1 MQSKKYWLPSQHAEK
16 LRQQGEILRLKR
28 LLQAGLWTV
37 PPSIIEQSAGTILGE
52 GDDLFQRFAPTKQS
66 PLFTLPVVEND
77 ILFIVSNTKQDLEK
91 GGPREIRKQFHNH
104 LEGLFNDVLSSILD
118 QISFSYADIQEVIN
132 NKHALKNVVN
142 FNNFSFGGCI
152 KNGVPS
158 DITKSFED
166 GGGTS
171 WGTGKGFSIFKA
183 QQKLSQLPFWN
194 ADPSCA
200 SFLNPQKMLLQ
211 GDNLRARLH
220 VMEQA
225 YLTDSAKGH
234 WDLYWP
240 DENTPDTACYDCITL
255 PEELIGRAPLEDVQ
269 ANSVVGIDFGTTSTV
284 VAVREENRRIRLLRV
299 GLQNMQM
306 AATARH
312 YENPTVLIFENY
324 ATLLEKWNAAPFR
337 PLIRWQDA
345 RCSHQAKAEFCDA
358 QAQSGVVRSGL
369 TDIKTWARRS
379 SDALPLRLRDQQGL
393 EVELHSP
400 QADMSTE
407 VRSHYQ
413 EAELNPIELYAFFLG
428 LNLNNQIS
436 FGGRIYSEY
445 YMTFPVKF
453 DRGTRD
459 RILKSFRRGL
469 ERSLPASLAYDREW
483 TQQDAFHVYEVGS
496 EPTAYAA
503 AALPCM
509 AGMAPK
515 PEGVPFGVFD
525 FGGGTTDFSFG
536 IYRTATPQEVEDCGW
551 EDVLEILDSAGD
563 KDLGGEHLL
572 LLLAREVIKNN
583 SATLLA
589 GKASS
594 ASGDS
599 TTGIPIPF
607 ALPEGSHYHGSEL
620 LLDTTAIAQSNTT
633 KLCEALRPLWEEG
646 SLGEQGTGQL
656 ELTLWNRDGKDVPG
670 FPLTVDE
677 EQLTDTL
684 HQRIAHGVDTF
695 FTAFRQ
701 AFKANGI
708 APKEFHIL
716 MAGNSCRSSLVKKAF
731 LDQIETIVGAEKDI
745 IHLHDPLLPDNDNL
759 DAPTLKTGVAIGL
772 LKMAPGESMG
782 VVERHS
788 TTKESPFR
796 FCVGRFR
803 EGKLKPTLQRNAS
816 YGEWKQLG
824 KVLQHGQEVLGYSLS
839 PEAIE
844 ESISSQDCY
853 NLRHSWGINNA
864 GRLVFMSA
872 CTPSS
877 IELALGESA
886 DNIDQSTRKRFPL
899 KEV

>member
-1 MQSKKYWLPSQHAEK
+1 MQSKKYWFPTQRAENS
-16 LRQQGEILRLKR
+16 RYQSEMLRLKR

-37 PPSIIEQSAGTILGE
+37 PHNLFDYAAEIMLNE
-52 GDDLFQRFAPTKQS
+52 GDNFFQKFAPTKQS
-66 PLFTLPVVEND
+66 PLFTLPDEKND
-77 ILFIVSNTKQDLEK
+77 ILFVVVNTPQDMQIEADKGISRLFRNYLNGFFSDVVSAMIE
-91 GGPREIRKQFHNH
+91 
-104 LEGLFNDVLSSILD
+104 
-118 QISFSYADIQEVIN
+118 QIDFCYADIQEVID
-132 NKHALKNVVN
+132 NKRALKDVVN
-142 FNNFSFGGCI
+142 FNNNTYGGCTR
-152 KNGVPS
+152 NGVPD
-158 DITKSFED
+158 DITSSFGA

-171 WGTGKGFSIFKA
+171 WGAGKGFLIFKVH
-183 QQKLSQLPFWN
+183 QKLSQLPFWN
-194 ADPSCA
+194 ADPSCE
-200 SFLNPQKMLLQ
+200 SFVNPQEFLLQ
-211 GDNLRARLH
+211 GDNLRAKLH
-220 VMEQA
+220 VMEKA

-240 DENTPDTACYDCITL
+240 DEQTPDTACYDCVTL
-255 PEELIGRAPLEDVQ
+255 PEDLIGRAPLEDVQ

-299 GLQNMQM
+299 GLQNMQL
-306 AATARH
+306 AAAARH

-324 ATLLEKWNAAPFR
+324 ASLLEKWNAAPFR
-337 PLIRWQDA
+337 PLIRWEDA

-358 QAQSGVVRSGL
+358 QARSGVVRSGM
-369 TDIKTWARRS
+369 TDIKTWARRP
-379 SDALPLRLRDQQGL
+379 SDALPLRLRDQRGL

-400 QADMSTE
+400 QADMSTD

-428 LNLNNQIS
+428 LNLNNQVS
-436 FGGRIYSEY
+436 FGGRIYTEY

-453 DRGTRD
+453 DRSTRD
-459 RILKSFRRGL
+459 RILKSFQRGL
-469 ERSLPASLAYDREW
+469 ERSLPASLAYDSAW
-483 TQQDAFHVYEVGS
+483 MQQNAFHVQEVGS

-503 AALPCM
+503 AALPFM
-509 AGMAPK
+509 ADMAPT

-536 IYRTATPQEVEDCGW
+536 VYRKAKPQEVEDCGW

-572 LLLAREVIKNN
+572 LLLAREVIRNN
-583 SATLLA
+583 SDSLLA
-589 GKASS
+589 GNAPNALGGQAKNA
-594 ASGDS
+594 
-599 TTGIPIPF
+599 PIPF

-646 SLGEQGTGQL
+646 SLGHVATGQL
-656 ELTLWNRDGKDVPG
+656 ELTLWNRDGQDVPG
-670 FPLTVDE
+670 FPLIVDE
-677 EQLTDTL
+677 EQLTAAL
-684 HQRIAHGVDTF
+684 HQRISQGVHAF
-695 FTAFRQ
+695 FAAFRQ
-701 AFKANGI
+701 AFKANNI
-708 APKEFHIL
+708 APNEFHIL
-716 MAGNSCRSSLVKKAF
+716 MAGNSCRSNLVKSAF
-731 LDQIETIVGAEKDI
+731 NEQIEAIVGTEKEI
-745 IHLHDPLLPDNDNL
+745 IHLHEPLLPDNNNL

-788 TTKESPFR
+788 TAEESPFR

-803 EGKLKPTLQRNAS
+803 EGKLKPILLRNAP

-844 ESISSQDCY
+844 EKISSQDCY
-853 NLRHSWGINNA
+853 NLRHSWGTNNA

-872 CTPSS
+872 CTPGS
-877 IELALGESA
+877 IELALGKSA
-886 DNIDQSTRKRFPL
+886 ENIDQSTRKLFVL

>member
-1 MQSKKYWLPSQHAEK
+1 MLSKKYWLPSQHAEN
-16 LRQQGEILRLKR
+16 LRQQSEMLRLKR
-28 LLQAGLWTV
+28 LLQAGLWTI
-37 PPSIIEQSAGTILGE
+37 PRNLIGQSSDTIFDERNDFLKN
-52 GDDLFQRFAPTKQS
+52 FAPTKQS

-77 ILFIVSNTKQDLEK
+77 ILFVVSNTKHDIEK
-91 GGPREIRKQFHNH
+91 ATPKEITKLFHTYLH
-104 LEGLFNDVLSSILD
+104 GFFNETVSPMII
-118 QISFSYADIQEVIN
+118 QTTFSYADIQEVIN
-132 NKHALKNVVN
+132 NKHALKDVVN
-142 FNNFSFGGCI
+142 FNDFSYGGCI
-152 KNGVPS
+152 KNGAPS

-171 WGTGKGFSIFKA
+171 WGAGKGFLIFKA
-183 QQKLSQLPFWN
+183 HQKLSQLPFWN
-194 ADPSCA
+194 ADLSCA
-200 SFLNPQKMLLQ
+200 SFVNTQELLLQ

-220 VMEQA
+220 VMEKS

-240 DENTPDTACYDCITL
+240 DEQTPDTACYDCVTL
-255 PEELIGRAPLEDVQ
+255 SEELIGRAPLEDVQ
-269 ANSVVGIDFGTTSTV
+269 NNSVVGIDFGTTSTV
-284 VAVREENRRIRLLRV
+284 VAVREENRHIRLLRV
-299 GLQNMQM
+299 GLQNMQL
-306 AATARH
+306 AAAARH

-324 ATLLEKWNAAPFR
+324 ASLLEKWNTAPFR
-337 PLIRWQDA
+337 PLIRWEDA

-369 TDIKTWARRS
+369 TDIKTWARRP
-379 SDALPLRLRDQQGL
+379 SDALPLRLCDQQGL

-400 QADMSTE
+400 QADMSTD

-428 LNLNNQIS
+428 LNLNNQVS
-436 FGGRIYSEY
+436 FGGRIYTEY

-453 DRGTRD
+453 DRATRD
-459 RILKSFRRGL
+459 RILKSFQRGL
-469 ERSLPASLAYDREW
+469 ERSLPASLAYDSAW
-483 TQQDAFHVYEVGS
+483 MQQNAFHVHEVGS

-509 AGMAPK
+509 ADMAPT

-536 IYRTATPQEVEDCGW
+536 VYRKAKPQEVEDCGW

-583 SATLLA
+583 SDALLA
-589 GKASS
+589 GNAPN
-594 ASGDS
+594 ASGAQAKNA
-599 TTGIPIPF
+599 PIPF
-607 ALPEGSHYHGSEL
+607 TLPEGSHYHGSEL

-646 SLGEQGTGQL
+646 SLGQEATGQL
-656 ELTLWNRDGKDVPG
+656 ELTLWNRDGQDVPG
-670 FPLTVDE
+670 FPLIVDE
-677 EQLTDTL
+677 EQLNAAL
-684 HQRIAHGVDTF
+684 HQRITQGVQAF

-701 AFKANGI
+701 AFKANNI
-708 APKEFHIL
+708 APNEFHIL
-716 MAGNSCRSSLVKKAF
+716 MAGNSCRSNLVKSAF
-731 LDQIETIVGAEKDI
+731 NEQIEAIVGTEKEI
-745 IHLHDPLLPDNDNL
+745 IHLHEPLLPDNDNL

-788 TTKESPFR
+788 TAEESPFR

-803 EGKLKPTLQRNAS
+803 EGKLKPTLLRNAP

-839 PEAIE
+839 PDAIE
-844 ESISSQDCY
+844 EKITSQDCY
-853 NLRHSWGINNA
+853 NLRHSWGTNNA

-872 CTPSS
+872 CTPGS

-886 DNIDQSTRKRFPL
+886 ENIDQSTRKRFEL